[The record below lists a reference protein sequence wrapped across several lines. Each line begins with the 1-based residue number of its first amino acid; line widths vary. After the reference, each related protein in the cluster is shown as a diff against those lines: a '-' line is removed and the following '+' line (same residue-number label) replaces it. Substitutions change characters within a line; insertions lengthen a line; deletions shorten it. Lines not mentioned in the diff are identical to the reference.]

1 MIHALPT
8 DDFLAAVQ
16 DFDHHAR
23 LGQRQVQGHL
33 LGRRGA
39 WSADRPWNPLHLHPQ
54 AVLLSSDLPLR
65 PVAGRSLVRMG
76 LYPDLGAPE
85 SALAVCHDL
94 YDFAHDLAEAD
105 DEQGACF
112 AALFKGQ
119 AIGSEVHFEHLLW
132 RQLQTMHGVDAQY
145 FNGVDPLSVD
155 ASKVEF
161 SFGGRVYVV
170 VGRHQGAGGLPRPSM
185 VFYPVWNAW
194 R

>member
-16 DFDHHAR
+16 AFDHHAR

-39 WSADRPWNPLHLHPQ
+39 LSADRPWNPLHLHPQ
-54 AVLLSSDLPLR
+54 AAPLSSDLPLR

-105 DEQGACF
+105 DEHGACF

-145 FNGVDPLSVD
+145 FDGGEPSSVD
-155 ASKVEF
+155 ASRVQF
-161 SFGGRVYVV
+161 SFGGRIYVV
-170 VGRHQGAGGLPRPSM
+170 VGRHQGVGALPRPSM
-185 VFYPVWNAW
+185 VFHPVWNAW